1 MNLDESVREMEK
13 EQRISIVKT
22 CKAMGKA
29 SAVFDWF
36 KMLEETIP
44 LRTHRLAQHK
54 N

>member
-1 MNLDESVREMEK
+1 MEFNDVIREMEK
-13 EQRISIVKT
+13 EQRISIVKL
-22 CKAMGKA
+22 CKVVGKA
-29 SAVFDWF
+29 NAVFDWF